1 MGGKKVLAIASA
13 GGHWVQMRRLC
24 AGLCGLEV
32 AFVSTYADLGQ
43 SVAPARF
50 YQITD
55 VTRRNLPRIVAT
67 AWQLFKVMRKEQ
79 PDVVV
84 TTGALPGLIAL
95 AVAKLTTGA
104 RTVWIDSIAN
114 CEEMSSSGKRARR
127 FADRWLTQWPE
138 LAGPQGPEYWGA
150 LL

>member
-1 MGGKKVLAIASA
+1 MAGKRVLAIASA

-24 AGLCGLEV
+24 AGLDGLDLTY
-32 AFVSTYADLGQ
+32 VSTYPDLAE

-50 YQITD
+50 HKITD
-55 VTRRNLPRIVAT
+55 VHRRNLPRVIAT
-67 AWQLFKVMRKEQ
+67 AWQLFRIMLRER

-84 TTGALPGLIAL
+84 STGALPGLIGL

-104 RTVWIDSIAN
+104 RTIWIDSIAN

-127 FADRWLTQWPE
+127 FADRWLTQWPD